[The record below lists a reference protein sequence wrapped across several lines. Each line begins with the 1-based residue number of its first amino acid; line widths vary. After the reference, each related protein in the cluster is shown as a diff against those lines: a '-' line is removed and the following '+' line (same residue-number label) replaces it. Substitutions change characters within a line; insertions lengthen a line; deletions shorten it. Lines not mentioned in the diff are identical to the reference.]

1 MDRRRTRRDWRRG
14 VHAQGGQRQSVNR
27 GMMKVTFRAPAEILS
42 FYDQYMRQVVE
53 EGEYAVEVGSSS
65 EDVRPSG
72 ELYVTR
78 TLVIGERKRFFSE
91 TAIE

>member
-1 MDRRRTRRDWRRG
+1 KLSLKPGERR
-14 VHAQGGQRQSVNR
+14 
-27 GMMKVTFRAPAEILS
+27 KVTFRVPAEILS

-65 EDVRPSG
+65 EDVRLSG
-72 ELYVTR
+72 KFYVTR